1 VPILKGSASI
11 ISEFSEFLLDVSV
24 FLFVSV
30 SVFLFV
36 LDGPPGQ
43 KDFSTLFFPSLRQ
56 RRAVSKNLFSLSF
69 GILSKRKK
77 TKKVVSV
84 VVSLVGPRE
93 ERRKVSSEEKEG
105 KFGFRFP
112 FLTQKRG

>member
-1 VPILKGSASI
+1 M
-11 ISEFSEFLLDVSV
+11 D
-24 FLFVSV
+24 V

-36 LDGPPGQ
+36 LDGSPGQ
-43 KDFSTLFFPSLRQ
+43 KDFSTFFPPLLRL
-56 RRAVSKNLFSLSF
+56 RGAVSKNLFSVSF

-77 TKKVVSV
+77 KEKVVSV

-93 ERRKVSSEEKEG
+93 ERRKVSLEEKEG
-105 KFGFRFP
+105 KFGFSFP